1 MHESRFK
8 YLNELKYIL
17 FQVKAVDKL
26 SQCGEY
32 SATSLPGW
40 AINISTMQRQRNK
53 LHMQIITIIV
63 PKYLESQFDEFFPFF
78 IHTISIN
85 LYQEQEIEELES

>member
-1 MHESRFK
+1 
-8 YLNELKYIL
+8 
-17 FQVKAVDKL
+17 
-26 SQCGEY
+26 
-32 SATSLPGW
+32 
-40 AINISTMQRQRNK
+40 
-53 LHMQIITIIV
+53 MQIITIIV